1 MEYLS
6 LAEALVENYN
16 TESGAIREEQ
26 IGTAMYSAWMDIIV
40 PLFKCCKKLNSN
52 IDVFTYPD
60 IKSQP
65 ECRELYDY
73 VSSNAR
79 MIGDINGY
87 PLRNRYESDLD
98 ILLIAY
104 AHISPADDEAFVLRS
119 RKKNCT
125 LFRFRYERFLA
136 RQIIEQ
142 QLKEQRMLE
151 DEYNDLRKIR
161 RLKSKRNRL
170 KVRREQ
176 RNEQA
181 NALPSVISIPFTSF
195 LVRCNMMKC
204 SSNHEIESVR
214 AIVEIMSPSGLICE
228 EEIVAGYC
236 KNCEVYFILE
246 NDFCLLRKKGV
257 ILCQVISYKAYAS
270 TNNTDFANIALKPE
284 SLLHQCGY
292 NVNSTDELSELQ
304 RHEILKRVLENK
316 LYSKIA
322 LMSFLDWL
330 IARSE
335 KVTKKN
341 MTASI
346 QKWRSDR
353 AYVASYELS
362 NSRSVKV
369 GKIRYNQ

>member
-6 LAEALVENYN
+6 LAEALVKNYN
-16 TESGAIREEQ
+16 NNSGAIGEEQ
-26 IGTAMYSAWMDIIV
+26 IGTAMYSAWLDIIV

-52 IDVFTYPD
+52 IDVFTYPE

-65 ECRELYDY
+65 ECRELYNY
-73 VSSNAR
+73 VSSIAQ
-79 MIGDINGY
+79 MIGDINGH
-87 PLRNRYESDLD
+87 PIRNRYESDLD

-104 AHISPADDEAFVLRS
+104 AHISPADEEAFILGS
-119 RKKNCT
+119 HKKNCT

-151 DEYNDLRKIR
+151 EEHHDLQRIR
-161 RLKSKRNRL
+161 RLKSKRKRQR
-170 KVRREQ
+170 VRREQ
-176 RNEQA
+176 HNEQSTS
-181 NALPSVISIPFTSF
+181 LPSVISIPFTSF
-195 LVRCNMMKC
+195 LVRCNAMRC
-204 SSNHEIESVR
+204 NSNHEMESVR

-257 ILCQVISYKAYAS
+257 ILCQVISHKAYAS
-270 TNNTDFANIALKPE
+270 TNNADFENLALKPE

-304 RHEILKRVLENK
+304 RHEILKRVLENE

-322 LMSFLDWL
+322 LLNFLDWL

-362 NSRSVKV
+362 NARSVKV
-369 GKIRYNQ
+369 GKICYKQ